1 MPSAVH
7 LYLFS
12 SILVSLLTI
21 ISQAQVVDHNSLI
34 GQLNAAKLKISQLE
48 STLVQVVGHVDA
60 NDRRLEDSEKRIEEL
75 EKKLVDLQADIR
87 KLNVRRVISWKWKDY
102 CAGRRGK
109 IRILWTMLRKNNF
122 DIHVL
127 KSRAEESEERLDR
140 LASHVEKIKD
150 VVTERWIQIQ
160 QFEQALQLVEMR
172 VLKAKRIA
180 RYSRCT
186 FLKFMDD
193 LHGRYIPR
201 ILGSLNQWLLGDAST
216 LRPYVSYTMEQL
228 KRFYATVKEFHF
240 ELQSLIK
247 HIMEDYELTA
257 SIANSE
263 VVFFVASALIV
274 FPALSAWL
282 ILSSHLQ

>member
-34 GQLNAAKLKISQLE
+34 GQLNEAKLKISQLE

-75 EKKLVDLQADIR
+75 EKKLVDLQADII
-87 KLNVRRVISWKWKDY
+87 KLNDELS
-102 CAGRRGK
+102 AGNGK
-109 IRILWTMLRKNNF
+109 ITVLEEEIRILWTMLRKNNF

-127 KSRAEESEERLDR
+127 KSRAEESEERLDG

-201 ILGSLNQWLLGDAST
+201 TLGSLNQWLLGDAST

>member
-87 KLNVRRVISWKWKDY
+87 KLNDELS
-102 CAGRRGK
+102 AGNGK
-109 IRILWTMLRKNNF
+109 ITVLEEEIRILWTMLRKNNF